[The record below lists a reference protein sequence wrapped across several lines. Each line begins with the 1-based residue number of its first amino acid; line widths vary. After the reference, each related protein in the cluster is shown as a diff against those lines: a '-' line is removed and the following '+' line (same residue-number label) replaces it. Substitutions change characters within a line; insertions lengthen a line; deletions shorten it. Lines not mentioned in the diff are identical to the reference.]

1 MNNLSKMN
9 LSIKQTL
16 LSFVNICKILC
27 LIFASQTANA
37 DATLSYKTNTGIV
50 NLQIKNQQIY
60 VKNIDNATDLLFD
73 QPSNQVTVI
82 QHQKNSFSILN
93 EAELIRINKQLSG
106 LQSAISDNLSPEQH
120 DQLNNILGGLLGSH
134 KEQTAP
140 AYSIKPT
147 SAALVGSF
155 NCQQAQILK
164 DNQGIG
170 HLCTTTASS
179 LQLGPNDF
187 NTLLSLQSFALKA
200 GDIMSDSLN
209 SLSKL
214 EVPNLNHIQFNE
226 FVIFSKINDQPDSHF
241 YLQELDKT
249 TVNAQFSVPAGYQQ
263 NSILSSSN
271 LLQ

>member
-9 LSIKQTL
+9 ISIKQTL
-16 LSFVNICKILC
+16 SSFVKICKILC
-27 LIFASQTANA
+27 LVFASQAANA
-37 DATLSYKTNTGIV
+37 DATLSYNTNIGIV

-60 VKNIDNATDLLFD
+60 VKNIDDATDLFFD
-73 QPSNQVTVI
+73 QRSNQVTII
-82 QHQKNSFSILN
+82 QHKKNSFSVLN
-93 EAELIRINKQLSG
+93 EAELIRINKKLSG

-120 DQLNNILGGLLGSH
+120 DQLNNFLGGLLGSH
-134 KEQTAP
+134 KEQAAP
-140 AYSIKPT
+140 VYSVKQT

-170 HLCTTTASS
+170 HICTATANS
-179 LQLGPNDF
+179 LQLSPGDF

-209 SLSKL
+209 SLSKN
-214 EVPNLNHIQFNE
+214 EVPNLNHIQFND
-226 FVIFSKINDQPDSHF
+226 FLIFSKIKDQPDSHF
-241 YLQELDKT
+241 YLQQLENT
-249 TVNAQFSVPAGYQQ
+249 TINAQFSVPSGYQQ

-271 LLQ
+271 LLR